1 MYDARIVCSAA
12 VSKAHSIGS
21 VQLSKDRNKKQFK
34 KIKKKKKIS
43 INAGIFKTASSSPS
57 PSPAAT
63 AENIYLFVSD
73 PPIAS
78 AASS

>member
-21 VQLSKDRNKKQFK
+21 VQLSKDRNKKQTE
-34 KIKKKKKIS
+34 KKKKKTS
-43 INAGIFKTASSSPS
+43 INAGVFKITSSSPS

-63 AENIYLFVSD
+63 AENISLFVSD